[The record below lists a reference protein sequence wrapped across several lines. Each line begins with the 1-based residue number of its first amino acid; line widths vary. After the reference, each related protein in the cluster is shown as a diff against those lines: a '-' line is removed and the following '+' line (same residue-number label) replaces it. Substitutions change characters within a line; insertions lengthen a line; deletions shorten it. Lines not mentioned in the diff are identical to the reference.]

1 VIWAGRGAASAKPT
15 YSIVDTEEINAA
27 PGCKLVSQAQ
37 DEVSMKE
44 NLPPSQAIL
53 LMDACFQARH
63 RTSSH
68 FKSIKG
74 LIATI

>member
-1 VIWAGRGAASAKPT
+1 VIWAGARSDICKKT
-15 YSIVDTEEINAA
+15 YSLVVTEEINAA

-37 DEVSMKE
+37 DEVFVKE

-53 LMDACFQARH
+53 LMDECFQARH